1 MGITADP
8 YNAEME
14 DRLRIRRA
22 QLDDV
27 EAMQA
32 IERAA
37 GRLFADIGMD
47 DIASDPPRPCE
58 ELARY
63 IRAGRA
69 WVAERNGGAQGY
81 ALADV
86 VDGHGHLEQLSVH
99 PDSGRRGL
107 GRALVQTV
115 IEWATAEGFP
125 RLTLLTFRDVP
136 WNGPYYAA
144 LGFRELP
151 DAALTPEL
159 LALRNREVDL
169 GLDRD
174 ARFAM
179 SLSLSAGDSHTHAR
193 DR

>member
-1 MGITADP
+1 
-8 YNAEME
+8 ME
-14 DRLRIRRA
+14 DRLRIRPARF
-22 QLDDV
+22 DDV
-27 EAMQA
+27 EIMQS

-47 DIASDPPRPCE
+47 DIASDPPLPGE
-58 ELARY
+58 ELAGF

-69 WVAERNGGAQGY
+69 WIAELNGLAQGY

-86 VDGHGHLEQLSVH
+86 VDGHGHLEQVSVH
-99 PDSGRRGL
+99 PDAGRRGL

-144 LGFRELP
+144 LGFREVP

-159 LALRNREVDL
+159 LALRNREADL

-179 SLSLSAGDSHTHAR
+179 SLSLSAGNSHTNASEG
-193 DR
+193 